1 MSFQKKKIQ
10 VCVWTGGRVEKQK
23 KVTQKKVIAP
33 TICPTEEKNET
44 KGNIPENEGKKKR
57 RTNSFGFI
65 PLF

>member
-1 MSFQKKKIQ
+1 MNRGARRETKESHPK
-10 VCVWTGGRVEKQK
+10 
-23 KVTQKKVIAP
+23 KKVIAP
-33 TICPTEEKNET
+33 TICPTEEKKNET